1 MSSIFIPSLATVRKF
16 GGMGHGQVQRRARRT
31 AFGAKWPLKLSGS
44 ADLVKILLRITHR
57 KCIVSGFERLVYQN
71 ICLILYLF
79 QTSIYFYYVLEE
91 IWVAST
97 IMVLTRPDQPDPP
110 KKRHLKSSFELFMG
124 FWVYQWPTQWLR
136 LGRLVGDARFVNEW
150 RLKLLSQQKHVSWR
164 LWVVFLSCLF
174 GRGGI
179 SPPAWGHAK
188 CQQVLERSGLLPMQG
203 GCVWNLNQVS
213 THVAPGISVFSHPR
227 MVGNGGDRALM
238 TKGL

>member
-150 RLKLLSQQKHVSWR
+150 KIETAEPTKTR
-164 LWVVFLSCLF
+164 
-174 GRGGI
+174 
-179 SPPAWGHAK
+179 
-188 CQQVLERSGLLPMQG
+188 VLEVVGCFSVMFVWEGWYFPPRLRTCKVPTSAWEIRSFTDARWMCLEPQPSEYSRGTWHLCIFPSKDG
-203 GCVWNLNQVS
+203 WEWWWPCVN
-213 THVAPGISVFSHPR
+213 
-227 MVGNGGDRALM
+227 D
-238 TKGL
+238 